1 MTAAVPSPS
10 VRARLALAADLPAL
24 ELALARAF
32 LHDPMTS
39 WVVGEAD
46 HQRRLEMTAAGFFR
60 PALAAGLR
68 RGHCYALD
76 EGGEITAGAIWS
88 PPDVEMLDDSDAAAF
103 AQALQAEAGDEA
115 LGRIMALGA
124 MVSAH
129 HPHDRPHFYLFVLG
143 AAEQGRGAGSAVL
156 APVLERCD
164 ADGLPAYLES
174 SNARNVGF
182 YERHGFEVRWEDTP
196 APGGPVM
203 RGMWRDPR
211 P

>member
-1 MTAAVPSPS
+1 VPAVP
-10 VRARLALAADLPAL
+10 VRLALAADLPAL

-32 LHDPMTS
+32 LDDPMTS

-46 HQRRLEMTAAGFFR
+46 PDRRLAQTAAGFFR

-76 EGGEITAGAIWS
+76 EAGSITAGAIWA
-88 PPDVEMLDDSDAAAF
+88 PPDVEMLDDTDGAAF
-103 AQALQAEAGDEA
+103 ARALQAEAGDEA

-124 MVSAH
+124 LVANH

-143 AAEQGRGAGSAVL
+143 AAERGRGAGSAVL
-156 APVLERCD
+156 QPVLERCD
-164 ADGLPAYLES
+164 ADGLGAYLES

-182 YERHGFEVRWEDTP
+182 YERHGFEVQWEDVP
-196 APGGPVM
+196 APDGPVM
-203 RGMWRDPR
+203 RGMWREPR
-211 P
+211 R